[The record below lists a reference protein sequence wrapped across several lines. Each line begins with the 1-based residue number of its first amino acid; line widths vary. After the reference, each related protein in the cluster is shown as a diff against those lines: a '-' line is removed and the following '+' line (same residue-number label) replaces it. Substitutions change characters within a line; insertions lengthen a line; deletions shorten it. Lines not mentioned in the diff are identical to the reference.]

1 MLKLKKL
8 AKLYIKLSQE
18 VLNTDRDT
26 PEKMIKGMAMYE
38 IFYAQKLYKAKD
50 ALTRYDNDWSKSNE
64 KIFKFKDNADIDSL
78 IGMNKG
84 RKKYEKGIRYVT
96 RNVY

>member
-1 MLKLKKL
+1 MKFL
-8 AKLYIKLSQE
+8 
-18 VLNTDRDT
+18 
-26 PEKMIKGMAMYE
+26 
-38 IFYAQKLYKAKD
+38 AQKLYEAKD

-84 RKKYEKGIRYVT
+84 RKI
-96 RNVY
+96 